1 MGIMSSLFGADRGS
15 VRDEA
20 HRWVEQENATLLDVR
35 THEEFTSG
43 HLRGANNIPV
53 QELGRR
59 IAEVPKNHPVV
70 VYCRSGGRSAQA
82 TALLKAAGHR
92 VLDLGPMSA
101 W

>member
-1 MGIMSSLFGADRGS
+1 MGLMSMFGLDRGK
-15 VRDEA
+15 VREEA

-35 THEEFTSG
+35 THEEFVSG
-43 HLRGANNIPV
+43 HVRGANNIPV

-59 IAEVPKNHPVV
+59 IGEVPKNHKVV

-82 TALLKAAGHR
+82 SAMLKAAGYE
-92 VLDLGPMSA
+92 VLDIGPMSA